1 MSRNTK
7 FPRVFLWTG
16 SLAIILA
23 VVAALV
29 IQRAHH
35 SRADLPVYGTVPA
48 FSYLNQDGQPFDRS
62 DLEGKITVLEF
73 FFTSCQGP
81 CPVMNMRMAELYKQY
96 QGTDAVQFV
105 SISVDPARDSL
116 TALKAYSHRYGV
128 TDHRWNFLR
137 GPLKEV
143 EDLSTNGFKL
153 GGNFPSGHSTRF
165 VLIDGK
171 ARIRGY
177 YRSLDQASLEVL
189 RDHIRQLARAQRQT

>member
-1 MSRNTK
+1 MSNKSK
-7 FPRVFLWTG
+7 FPKIFLWAG

-23 VVAALV
+23 IVAAVV

-35 SRADLPVYGTVPA
+35 SRADLPVYGTVPD
-48 FSYLNQDGQPFDRS
+48 FTYVNQDGQPFDQS
-62 DLEGKITVLEF
+62 DLQGKVTVLEF

-96 QGTDAVQFV
+96 QSTDAVQFV

-137 GPLKEV
+137 GPLQDV
-143 EDLSTNGFKL
+143 EDLSVKGFKL
-153 GGNFPSGHSTRF
+153 GGNFPAGHSTRF
-165 VLIDGK
+165 VLIDGDG
-171 ARIRGY
+171 RIRGY
-177 YRSLDQASLEVL
+177 YRSLDQASLGVL
-189 RDHIRQLARAQRQT
+189 QDHIRLLARARGQT